1 MIRNILAVVAGLV
14 VGSIVNGGLIQ
25 LGHMVVAL
33 PPGVDPNSMESLRAA
48 MPNFG
53 PEQFIVPFVAHAV
66 GTLVGALVATLI
78 AASSKFKIAM
88 AIGVVFLIGGIVAG
102 IYLQAP
108 LWYDAIDFVFAYIP
122 MAWIGAKLG
131 GARRA

>member
-1 MIRNILAVVAGLV
+1 MIRNILAVIAGLV
-14 VGSIVNGGLIQ
+14 VGSFVNGGLIQ
-25 LGHMVVAL
+25 LGHMAIAL
-33 PPGVDPNSMESLRAA
+33 PPGVDANSMDSLRAA

-53 PEQFIVPFVAHAV
+53 PEQFIFPFVAHAG

-88 AIGVVFLIGGIVAG
+88 AIGVVFLIGGIIAG

-108 LWYDAIDFVFAYIP
+108 LWYDAIDFIFAYIP

-131 GARRA
+131 GADK